1 MQRTGGLAR
10 KGSTGIL
17 TPETNP
23 INLAVGYLFLLGG
36 PNGRNMTC
44 RAIDGLEVCPV
55 VTDQRV
61 YPERM
66 NIAACVR
73 ELEEHFSSQGYET
86 QVLGTAPN
94 VLVQVKK
101 RGLLRTAAGL
111 TTAMTAQF
119 RKSQEGIVVTLGAHK
134 WLDKAT
140 AGAVGVI
147 IFAPLLLTAA
157 YGAWKQSRLPDKFWE
172 IINRYGMACPR
183 CGSPNQGSPFC
194 SNCGIALV

>member
-1 MQRTGGLAR
+1 
-10 KGSTGIL
+10 
-17 TPETNP
+17 
-23 INLAVGYLFLLGG
+23 
-36 PNGRNMTC
+36 MTC
-44 RAIDGLEVCPV
+44 RVIDGPKVCPV

-94 VLVQVKK
+94 VLVQVRK

-119 RKSQEGIVVTLGAHK
+119 RKSQEGIVVTLDAHK

-140 AGAVGVI
+140 AGAVGAI
-147 IFAPLLLTAA
+147 IFAPLLSTAA

-183 CGSPNQGSPFC
+183 CGSSNQSSPFC